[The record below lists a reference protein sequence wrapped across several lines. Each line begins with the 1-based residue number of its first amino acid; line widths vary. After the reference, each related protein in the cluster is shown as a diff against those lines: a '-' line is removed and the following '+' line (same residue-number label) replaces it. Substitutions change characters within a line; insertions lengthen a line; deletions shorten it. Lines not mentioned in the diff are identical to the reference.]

1 MLQSKPD
8 ALYEL
13 AASDH
18 AYYTACPADNVHNRL
33 FGKPLCRPPAFRTGA
48 IAVKNIYASTQNI
61 LTYTT

>member
-48 IAVKNIYASTQNI
+48 IAVKNM
-61 LTYTT
+61 